1 MGQAETLLTQ
11 AVKKELENW
20 NLVDKVEKIHQSGFS
35 AELGTPDIR
44 GKFKDGT
51 EFFLE
56 LKVRGKEFSGLTFNQ
71 AFQLWR
77 EAKKGSCVAVI
88 ASKEDLREFRRSFQA
103 NHEAIE
109 KYLNRLR
116 KQKKKQERELK
127 QLELYWA
134 LEKAKDYTQIN
145 SCPF

>member
-56 LKVRGKEFSGLTFNQ
+56 LKVAGKEFSGLTFNQ

-77 EAKKGSCVAVI
+77 EAKKGSCVGVI
-88 ASKEDLREFRRSFQA
+88 ASKEDLKKFRQNFQV

-109 KYLNRLR
+109 KRLN
-116 KQKKKQERELK
+116 KNSGK
-127 QLELYWA
+127 
-134 LEKAKDYTQIN
+134 EKFKVTKNKPKGGD
-145 SCPF
+145 

>member
-11 AVKKELENW
+11 TVKKELENW
-20 NLVDKVEKIHQSGFS
+20 DLVDKVEKIHQSGFS

-56 LKVRGKEFSGLTFNQ
+56 LKVKGKEFSGLAFNQ

-77 EAKKGSCVAVI
+77 EARKGACVGVI
-88 ASKEDLREFRRSFQA
+88 ASKEDLKEFKQKFRA
-103 NHEAIE
+103 NHWAIE
-109 KYLNRLR
+109 KRLN
-116 KQKKKQERELK
+116 KNGSK
-127 QLELYWA
+127 
-134 LEKAKDYTQIN
+134 EKFVLVKNIPKFENGGVDKN
-145 SCPF
+145 D